1 MVFLVV
7 VLTIPLGIIMNG
19 IIQNSREDQTIHRIL
34 QESDLL
40 EEMTDL
46 DINRSQNRDQLLIS
60 ATVRS
65 AEPLTQEFVNKLKQ
79 ELENELDHPIILDV
93 ITLPFIRSD

>member
-46 DINRSQNRDQLLIS
+46 DINRSQNRDQLIIS

-65 AEPLTQEFVNKLKQ
+65 AEPLTQEIVNTLKQ
-79 ELENELDHPIILDV
+79 ELENELDHPITLDI